1 MSASNKKKLRK
12 EQESVKL
19 TEKQLTAQK
28 EAQKLKLYTAIFAV
42 VLVVLLVVAVSVGIS
57 KTVSSSGIRQKST
70 VALTVGD
77 HEINS
82 VEMNYFFMDAVNAFY
97 SQYGSYA
104 TMFGLDTTKPLDQQ
118 VTNEETGATWADDFL
133 ETAKSTAAAVYTL
146 KDAADAAGYCLT
158 EEEIAS
164 IESQSDALDM
174 YAKIYGYPNGDSYLR
189 AMYGAGANK
198 ESYIAYSKLRS
209 LADSYRNSYTE
220 SLTYT
225 DSDLRE
231 AEKENFDAYSSF
243 TFNTYYLP
251 ASSFL
256 TGGTTDAE
264 GNTAYTD
271 DEKAAAL
278 SAAKE
283 AADSLAK
290 AESLEALEEAI
301 DALSINE
308 GQDASTTAYKN
319 TLYSSVSAVYADWVT
334 DSSRKEGDMKVF
346 ENEVTSTDEDGNQ
359 KTTVNGYYVVCYVG
373 STDNNFA
380 LKNVRHILVSFTHD
394 HDDTEEHDHSEAEYT
409 DEEKAAAKA
418 AAEELLAQW
427 KSGEA
432 TEESFAT
439 LANENSDDGD
449 GTTGGLYENVYPGQ
463 MVTNFNDWVYDSS
476 RKAGDTGIVESNYG
490 YHVMYFVGDSDTT
503 YRDYQITNEL
513 RQRDV
518 DAWYSEITG
527 SVTPVEGDMK
537 YLRKDLVLNSAG

>member
-1 MSASNKKKLRK
+1 
-12 EQESVKL
+12 
-19 TEKQLTAQK
+19 
-28 EAQKLKLYTAIFAV
+28 
-42 VLVVLLVVAVSVGIS
+42 
-57 KTVSSSGIRQKST
+57 
-70 VALTVGD
+70 
-77 HEINS
+77 
-82 VEMNYFFMDAVNAFY
+82 
-97 SQYGSYA
+97 
-104 TMFGLDTTKPLDQQ
+104 
-118 VTNEETGATWADDFL
+118 
-133 ETAKSTAAAVYTL
+133 
-146 KDAADAAGYCLT
+146 
-158 EEEIAS
+158 
-164 IESQSDALDM
+164 
-174 YAKIYGYPNGDSYLR
+174 
-189 AMYGAGANK
+189 
-198 ESYIAYSKLRS
+198 
-209 LADSYRNSYTE
+209 
-220 SLTYT
+220 
-225 DSDLRE
+225 
-231 AEKENFDAYSSF
+231 
-243 TFNTYYLP
+243 
-251 ASSFL
+251 
-256 TGGTTDAE
+256 
-264 GNTAYTD
+264 
-271 DEKAAAL
+271 
-278 SAAKE
+278 
-283 AADSLAK
+283 
-290 AESLEALEEAI
+290 
-301 DALSINE
+301 
-308 GQDASTTAYKN
+308 
-319 TLYSSVSAVYADWVT
+319 
-334 DSSRKEGDMKVF
+334 MKVF

-476 RKAGDTGIVESNYG
+476 RKVGDTGIVESNYG

>member
-28 EAQKLKLYTAIFAV
+28 EAKKLKLYTAIFAV

-209 LADSYRNSYTE
+209 LADSYRNSYTD

-264 GNTAYTD
+264 GNTTYTD
-271 DEKAAAL
+271 EEKAAAL

-319 TLYSSVSAVYADWVT
+319 TLYSGISAVYADWVT

-359 KTTVNGYYVVCYVG
+359 KTTINGYYVVCYVG

-380 LKNVRHILVSFTHD
+380 LKNVRHILVSFAHD
-394 HDDTEEHDHSEAEYT
+394 ETEEHDHSTSEYT

-418 AAEELLAQW
+418 TAEELLAQW

-476 RKAGDTGIVESNYG
+476 RKVGDTGIVESNYG

>member
-42 VLVVLLVVAVSVGIS
+42 VLVVLLVVAVSVGVS

-133 ETAKSTAAAVYTL
+133 ETAKSTAVAVYTL

-164 IESQSDALDM
+164 VESQSDSLDM
-174 YAKIYGYPNGDSYLR
+174 YAKLYGYPNGDSYLR

-271 DEKAAAL
+271 EEKAAAL

-308 GQDASTTAYKN
+308 GQDAATTAYKN
-319 TLYSSVSAVYADWVT
+319 TLYSGISAVYADWVT

-380 LKNVRHILVSFTHD
+380 LKNVRHILVSFAHD
-394 HDDTEEHDHSEAEYT
+394 ETEEHDHSTSEYT

-418 AAEELLAQW
+418 TAEELLAQW

-476 RKAGDTGIVESNYG
+476 RKVGDTGIVESNYG

>member
-28 EAQKLKLYTAIFAV
+28 EAKKLKLYTAIFAV

-104 TMFGLDTTKPLDQQ
+104 TMFGLDATKPLDQQ

-164 IESQSDALDM
+164 VESQSDALDM

-264 GNTAYTD
+264 GNTTYTD
-271 DEKAAAL
+271 EEKAAAL

-308 GQDASTTAYKN
+308 GQDAATTAYKN
-319 TLYSSVSAVYADWVT
+319 TLYSGISAVYADWVT

-476 RKAGDTGIVESNYG
+476 RKVGDTGIVESNYG

>member
-12 EQESVKL
+12 EQESAKL

-28 EAQKLKLYTAIFAV
+28 EAKKLKLYTAIFAV

-133 ETAKSTAAAVYTL
+133 ETAKSTAVAVYAL

-164 IESQSDALDM
+164 VESQSDSLDM

-231 AEKENFDAYSSF
+231 AEKDNYDAYSSF
-243 TFNTYYLP
+243 TYHTYYLP
-251 ASSFL
+251 SSSFL

-264 GNTAYTD
+264 GNTTYTD
-271 DEKAAAL
+271 EEKAAAL

-308 GQDASTTAYKN
+308 GQDAATTAYKN
-319 TLYSSVSAVYADWVT
+319 TLYSGISAVYADWVT

-380 LKNVRHILVSFTHD
+380 LKNVRHILVSFAHD
-394 HDDTEEHDHSEAEYT
+394 ETEEHDHSTSEYT

-418 AAEELLAQW
+418 TAEELLAQW

-439 LANENSDDGD
+439 LANEKSNDGD

-463 MVTNFNDWVYDSS
+463 MVTNFNDWTYDSS
-476 RKAGDTGIVESNYG
+476 RKVGDTGIVESNYG

>member
-28 EAQKLKLYTAIFAV
+28 EAKKLKLYTAIFAV

-164 IESQSDALDM
+164 VESQSDALDM

-231 AEKENFDAYSSF
+231 AEKDNYDAYSSF
-243 TFNTYYLP
+243 TYHTYYLP
-251 ASSFL
+251 SSSFL

-271 DEKAAAL
+271 EEKAAAL

-308 GQDASTTAYKN
+308 GQDASTTAYTN
-319 TLYSSVSAVYADWVT
+319 TLYSGVSAVYADWVT

-476 RKAGDTGIVESNYG
+476 RKVGDTGIVESNYG

>member
-12 EQESVKL
+12 EQASVKL

-28 EAQKLKLYTAIFAV
+28 EAKKLKLYTAIFAV

-57 KTVSSSGIRQKST
+57 KTVSSSGIRQKNT

-104 TMFGLDTTKPLDQQ
+104 TMFGLDAAKPLDQQ
-118 VTNEETGATWADDFL
+118 ITNEETGATWADDFL

-209 LADSYRNSYTE
+209 LADSYRNSYTD

-271 DEKAAAL
+271 EEKAAAL

-319 TLYSSVSAVYADWVT
+319 TLYSGISAVYADWVT

-476 RKAGDTGIVESNYG
+476 RKVGDTGIVESNYG

>member
-42 VLVVLLVVAVSVGIS
+42 VLVVLLVVAVSVGVS
-57 KTVSSSGIRQKST
+57 KTVSSSGIRQKNT

-104 TMFGLDTTKPLDQQ
+104 TMFGLDAAKPLDQQ
-118 VTNEETGATWADDFL
+118 ITNEETGATWADDFL

-189 AMYGAGANK
+189 AMYGAGAKK

-271 DEKAAAL
+271 EEKAAAL

>member
-28 EAQKLKLYTAIFAV
+28 EAKKLKLYTAIFAV

-271 DEKAAAL
+271 EEKAAAL

-308 GQDASTTAYKN
+308 GQDAATTAYKN
-319 TLYSSVSAVYADWVT
+319 TLYSGISAVYADWVT
-334 DSSRKEGDMKVF
+334 DSRRKEGDMKVF

>member
-19 TEKQLTAQK
+19 TEKQLTAQQ
-28 EAQKLKLYTAIFAV
+28 EAKKLKLYTAIFAV

-198 ESYIAYSKLRS
+198 GSYIAYSKLRS

-251 ASSFL
+251 SSSFL

-271 DEKAAAL
+271 EEKAAAL

-308 GQDASTTAYKN
+308 GQDAATTAYTN
-319 TLYSSVSAVYADWVT
+319 TLYSGVSAVYADWVT

-373 STDNNFA
+373 STDNKFA

-476 RKAGDTGIVESNYG
+476 RKVGDTGIVESNYG
-490 YHVMYFVGDSDTT
+490 YHLMYFVGDSDTT

>member
-104 TMFGLDTTKPLDQQ
+104 AMFGLDAAKPLDQQ
-118 VTNEETGATWADDFL
+118 ITNEETGATWADDFL

-231 AEKENFDAYSSF
+231 AEKDNYDAYSSF
-243 TFNTYYLP
+243 TYHTYYLP
-251 ASSFL
+251 SSSFL

-271 DEKAAAL
+271 EEKAAAL

-308 GQDASTTAYKN
+308 GQDASTTAYTT
-319 TLYSSVSAVYADWVT
+319 TLYSGISAVYADWVT

-476 RKAGDTGIVESNYG
+476 RKVGDTGIVESNYG

>member
-271 DEKAAAL
+271 EEKAAAL

-308 GQDASTTAYKN
+308 GQDAATTAYKN
-319 TLYSSVSAVYADWVT
+319 TLYSGISAVYADWVT

>member
-12 EQESVKL
+12 EQESAKL

-28 EAQKLKLYTAIFAV
+28 EAKKLKLYTAIFAV
-42 VLVVLLVVAVSVGIS
+42 VLVVLLVVAVSVGVS
-57 KTVSSSGIRQKST
+57 KTISSSGIRQKNT

-104 TMFGLDTTKPLDQQ
+104 TMFGLDTAKPLDQQ

-133 ETAKSTAAAVYTL
+133 DSAKSTAVAVYAL
-146 KDAADAAGYCLT
+146 KDAADAAGYSLS
-158 EEEIAS
+158 EAEIAS
-164 IESQSDALDM
+164 VESQSDALDM

-189 AMYGAGANK
+189 AMYGTGANK

-209 LADSYRNSYTE
+209 LADSYRNFYTD

-231 AEKENFDAYSSF
+231 AEKDNYDAYSSF
-243 TFNTYYLP
+243 TYHTYYLP
-251 ASSFL
+251 SSSFL

-264 GNTAYTD
+264 GNTTYTD
-271 DEKAAAL
+271 EEKAAAL

-290 AESLEALEEAI
+290 TESLDALEEAI

-308 GQDASTTAYKN
+308 GQDAATTAYTN
-319 TLYSSVSAVYADWVT
+319 TLYSGVSAVYADWVT

-394 HDDTEEHDHSEAEYT
+394 HDEAEEHDHSEAEYT

-490 YHVMYFVGDSDTT
+490 YHVMYFVGSSDLT

-518 DAWYSEITG
+518 DAWYTEITG
-527 SVTPVEGDMK
+527 GVTPVEGDMK
-537 YLRKDLVLNSAG
+537 YLRKDIVLNSAG

>member
-28 EAQKLKLYTAIFAV
+28 EAKKLKLYTAIFAV

-209 LADSYRNSYTE
+209 LADSYRNSYTD

-271 DEKAAAL
+271 EEKAASL

-476 RKAGDTGIVESNYG
+476 RKVGDTGIVESNYG